1 MLRLRGPYHQEVE
14 MVADIDR
21 EEMFRRVREGSVIVV
36 LDPQECETMRDI
48 LSRLTEADLRHE
60 DRLKRFRLSK

>member
-1 MLRLRGPYHQEVE
+1 